1 MTMAKKNRY
10 PGGGGYY
17 GDVFEPAGEYEC
29 SGSSG
34 RMDAEISV
42 SEGSSAPKRKC
53 ISSVSDYSD
62 VFRVPKQVLPVSS
75 MLSSERKDLISKLRT
90 ELERIQVL
98 KKRVEMH
105 RSNGVTVSSSSDI
118 LSCSNGL
125 HVENLP
131 NSTAAL
137 SSGQGKPQY
146 PVAQKVHELNR
157 SNFGRFKS
165 VNQASTPSTA
175 TVMLMKQCKTVL
187 QRLMNQ
193 KCAHPF
199 VKPVDIVALK
209 IPDYFTIIKHPMD
222 LGTIQKKLTSGV
234 YSSPLEF
241 AADVRLTFT
250 NAMTYNPGDNLV
262 HIYADDLSKKFELWW
277 KPIEKKIQKA
287 EPPAKTPAH
296 EDMETAKPILPSR
309 KRPITSMPRE
319 VKSEPAKRVMSVK
332 DRQNLVRDLESLPPE
347 DIPSSIINF
356 LREHSSKGEDNPEG
370 EIEISID
377 DFSDDS
383 LFTIRKLLDEHAQEK
398 EKNHVMAEP
407 CSMELLNDSGLSNS
421 SMQPCEGNDLDEEDV
436 DIGGNEPPVSSYP
449 PVEIEKDT
457 CHRSS
462 KNISPSSSSESDSS
476 SSESDSDDDSKAFS
490 PVLQPFRS
498 EAQADEKTTVGNP
511 LEGTQ
516 SDSGLDQVEET
527 SQPKPSSVESD
538 SRQDGDSAP
547 TERSVSP
554 DKQHRAAML
563 KHRFADTILRAQAK
577 TFDQGDKGDPEKL
590 RRQREKLELQQKKE
604 KARLQAEAKAAEEA
618 RRKKEAE
625 ALAEAK
631 RKRELE
637 REAARQALLQ
647 MEKTVEINDSRFLQD
662 LEMQMLTA
670 PMEQLPIKVDETTSP
685 DHSDDGLGG
694 FKFHGSNPLEQL
706 GLFMKKDQDDEEEE
720 AADLVAPKPVDDIEE
735 GEIDIE

>member
-17 GDVFEPAGEYEC
+17 GGVFEPAGEYEC

-34 RMDAEISV
+34 RMDAEVTV

-53 ISSVSDYSD
+53 ISLNSNNHDS
-62 VFRVPKQVLPVSS
+62 FRVPKQVLPVSS
-75 MLSSERKDLISKLRT
+75 MLSSERKELINRLRT
-90 ELERIQVL
+90 ELEQVQVL

-118 LSCSNGL
+118 LSCSNGPNGL

-131 NSTAAL
+131 KSSAL
-137 SSGQGKPQY
+137 SSEYGKTQY
-146 PVAQKVHELNR
+146 PAAQKVHELNR
-157 SNFGRFKS
+157 GNFGRFKS
-165 VNQASTPSTA
+165 VSQASTPSTA
-175 TVMLMKQCKTVL
+175 TVMKQCKSLL
-187 QRLMNQ
+187 QRLMTQ
-193 KCAHPF
+193 KISNPF
-199 VKPVDIVALK
+199 NKPVDIVALK

-222 LGTIQKKLTSGV
+222 LGTIQKKLTSGS
-234 YSSPLEF
+234 YSSPYEF

-250 NAMTYNPGDNLV
+250 NAMTYNPRDNIV
-262 HIYADDLSKKFELWW
+262 HMWADELSKKFELWW
-277 KPIEKKIQKA
+277 KPIDKKLQKA
-287 EPPAKTPAH
+287 EPPAKSTPH

-309 KRPITSMPRE
+309 KRTTTSLQHE
-319 VKSEPAKRVMSVK
+319 VKSEPAKRVMSMEE
-332 DRQNLVRDLESLPPE
+332 RLNLTRELESFHPE
-347 DIPSSIINF
+347 DMPSSIIQF
-356 LREHSSKGEDNPEG
+356 LSEHSSKGKENPEG
-370 EIEISID
+370 EIEISLD
-377 DFSDDS
+377 VLSDDT
-383 LFTIRKLLDEHAQEK
+383 LFTVRKLLDEYAQEK
-398 EKNHVMAEP
+398 EKNHVRAEP

-421 SMQPCEGNDLDEEDV
+421 SMQPCEGNDLAEEDV

-462 KNISPSSSSESDSS
+462 KNISSSSSSDSDSS
-476 SSESDSDDDSKAFS
+476 SSESDSDDDDKASS
-490 PVLQPFRS
+490 PVPQPFCS

-538 SRQDGDSAP
+538 SRQD
-547 TERSVSP
+547 ERPVTP
-554 DKQHRAAML
+554 DKQHRAALL

-590 RRQREKLELQQKKE
+590 RRQREELELQQKKE

-618 RRKKEAE
+618 RMKKEAE
-625 ALAEAK
+625 AVAEAK

-647 MEKTVEINDSRFLQD
+647 VEKTVEINDSRFLHD
-662 LEMQMLTA
+662 IEMRLLTA
-670 PMEQLPIKVDETTSP
+670 PMEKLPIKVDETSP
-685 DHSDDGLGG
+685 DHSEDGLGG
-694 FKFHGSNPLEQL
+694 FNFHGSNPLEQL
-706 GLFMKKDQDDEEEE
+706 GLFMKEDPDDDEEE
-720 AADLVAPKPVDDIEE
+720 AAELVAPNPVDDVEE
-735 GEIDIE
+735 GEIG